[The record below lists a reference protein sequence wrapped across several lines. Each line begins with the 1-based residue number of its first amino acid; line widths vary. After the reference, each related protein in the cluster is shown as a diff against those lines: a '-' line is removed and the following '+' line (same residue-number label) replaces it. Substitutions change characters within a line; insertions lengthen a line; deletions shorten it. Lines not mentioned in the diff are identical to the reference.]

1 MDKRCFLKF
10 LSGVILVPLLGAC
23 SNKGPD
29 PYTDDVPT
37 KGHVVLL
44 ADEGIRPLM
53 ERQEEVFESIY
64 AKADVDIRY
73 LPAAELLKAMMDDTV
88 RCTFASLLPGGEQE
102 AWLRSRQRVARPVPI
117 CTDAIA
123 LVAHK
128 DRHLKAVSVP
138 QLRAMLRAGNAWPT
152 WAVIDGS
159 STERVALVFDGV
171 GSGVMR
177 SLADS
182 LFPGEAVSLNGL
194 TAPGAEAVVARVAGD
209 PNSIGLLPFS
219 AFSDLD
225 TPAMRR
231 MRDQVDLIPVSAG
244 ADLATALLPT
254 QGSLADGRYPLRR
267 TLYAILT
274 EPKTGLGTGFVSFVA
289 GHKGQRIILKQGL
302 APEHVPA
309 RDVEIVNE

>member
-1 MDKRCFLKF
+1 MHHRGFPKF
-10 LSGVILVPLLGAC
+10 LSGAMLIALLGAC

-37 KGHVVLL
+37 KGRVVLL

-64 AKADVDIRY
+64 PKADVDIRY

-117 CTDAIA
+117 CTDAVAII
-123 LVAHK
+123 AHK
-128 DRHLKAVSVP
+128 DRHLKAVSVS
-138 QLRAMLRAGNAWPT
+138 QLKALLRAGNGAPT
-152 WAVIDGS
+152 WAVLDGS

-182 LFPGEAVSLNGL
+182 LFPGEAVTLNGL
-194 TAPGAEAVVARVAGD
+194 TAPGAEGVVARVSTD
-209 PNSIGLLPFS
+209 PNSIGVLPFS

-225 TPAMRR
+225 TPAMRS
-231 MRDQVDLIPVSAG
+231 MREQVDLIPVSAG
-244 ADLATALLPT
+244 DALAVALLPT
-254 QGSLADGRYPLRR
+254 QGTLADGRYPLRR

-302 APEHVPA
+302 APQQVPA
-309 RDVEIVNE
+309 REVEIVNE

>member
-1 MDKRCFLKF
+1 MHHRGFPKF
-10 LSGVILVPLLGAC
+10 LSGAMLIALLGAC

-37 KGHVVLL
+37 KGHVVIL
-44 ADEGIRPLM
+44 ADEGIRPMM

-64 AKADVDIRY
+64 AKAELDIRY
-73 LPAAELLKAMMDDTV
+73 LPAAQLLKAMMDDTV

-123 LVAHK
+123 VVTN
-128 DRHLKAVSVP
+128 KARGVKAMSLP
-138 QLRAMLRAGNAWPT
+138 QLRSLLRAGNGWPT
-152 WAVIDGS
+152 WAVVDGS
-159 STERVALVFDGV
+159 STDRMALVFDGI

-182 LFPGEAVSLNGL
+182 LFPGGSVTLNGL
-194 TAPGAEAVVARVAGD
+194 TAAGAEGVVARVSSD

-231 MRDQVDLIPVSAG
+231 MRDQVDLLPISATD
-244 ADLATALLPT
+244 DLALALLPT

-267 TLYAILT
+267 TIYALLT

-289 GHKGQRIILKQGL
+289 GHKGQRIILQQGL

-309 RDVEIVNE
+309 REVEIVNE